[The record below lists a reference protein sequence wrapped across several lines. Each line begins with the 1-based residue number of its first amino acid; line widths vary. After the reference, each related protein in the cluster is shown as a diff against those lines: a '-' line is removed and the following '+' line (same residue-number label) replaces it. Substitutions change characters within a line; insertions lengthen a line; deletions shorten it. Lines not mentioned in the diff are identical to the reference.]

1 MKLTKKFLAIVMAL
15 GLIAVMSAMAFAAA
29 TDTTATATDA
39 PASAEYNWVLHE
51 NSIYQWIKKGSVT
64 HCDIVKGKN
73 NTSYN
78 VSVET
83 PDWAGVVSVTP
94 KEYAS
99 LKEGQ
104 SVWVSSYYTGIKQI
118 VLTPKTGVFFIDVI
132 HENGKYYA
140 VFNKN
145 GEEVL
150 VKSHKDIGGYGNP
163 LGTDAKLILNSEG
176 EYEIEGFR
184 AAQKK
189 ELGMGILV
197 GFLFMMMI
205 GVPSVIIMK
214 A

>member
-1 MKLTKKFLAIVMAL
+1 MKLAKKVFSVVMAL
-15 GLIAVMSAMAFAAA
+15 GLIVCLSAMAFAAA
-29 TDTTATATDA
+29 TVSDATATDA

-73 NTSYN
+73 NTSYH

-94 KEYAS
+94 KVYAT

-104 SVWVSSYYTGIKQI
+104 TVWVSSYYTGTKQI
-118 VLTPKTGVFFIDVI
+118 VLSPKTSCFFIDVVK
-132 HENGKYYA
+132 EDGKYYA
-140 VFNKN
+140 VFFKN

-163 LGTDAKLILNSEG
+163 LGTDAKVFLNSEG

-197 GFLFMMMI
+197 GFLFLMMI